1 MTWTFLSTRFGVVK
15 SFCFSFMRFAKKRY
29 MCIHFKYSQSLSGL
43 GLATQMLLR
52 DQSLPRA
59 RGLIFEAWYCHKYD
73 ASFRTYITFHCF
85 ALLLENV
92 VLLFV
97 KNMCPSVSSKASAK
111 WCKQISENVMFQ
123 SEAQLKSSHQV
134 KIRLVSSFYTNIWKP
149 YVSSRSFWPGTL
161 WRKLLGREQ
170 WSFRVF
176 LFFQNQCHFVLLF
189 GDHIL

>member
-1 MTWTFLSTRFGVVK
+1 
-15 SFCFSFMRFAKKRY
+15 

-59 RGLIFEAWYCHKYD
+59 HGLIFEAWYCHKYD

-134 KIRLVSSFYTNIWKP
+134 KMRLVSSFYTNIWKP

-161 WRKLLGREQ
+161 LRTVINFA
-170 WSFRVF
+170 SFKVSWILSSQ
-176 LFFQNQCHFVLLF
+176 LFFHYLRPYKIICNVL
-189 GDHIL
+189 